1 MNSQAIS
8 KYAKLMSEL
17 GYFSGGGRLLWK
29 ENKRIYATRQDVD
42 LSRIS
47 DEDIEDLTEWDITEK
62 KAFDACKNMKAMV
75 VARPPY
81 CMECIKR
88 NFELTASLEDMAQI
102 IGYKVTV
109 TPMRERELV
118 KAFRRA
124 TGVFVSE
131 GEGCAITVG
140 RNPYEAYVAMTVL
153 EKNAEVNLKAEVL
166 GGAVK
171 LSPVISMIER
181 LVYVNKYSKTERKRK
196 DEEG

>member
-29 ENKRIYATRQDVD
+29 ENKRIYATRQGAD
-42 LSRIS
+42 LSLIS
-47 DEDIEDLTEWDITEK
+47 DGDIEDLTEWDITEK
-62 KAFDACKNMKAMV
+62 EAFDACRNMKAMV
-75 VARPPY
+75 VARPPF

-88 NFELTASLEDMAQI
+88 GFELTASLEDMAQI
-102 IGYKVTV
+102 IGYKVPVV
-109 TPMRERELV
+109 TMRERELI
-118 KAFRRA
+118 KAFKRS
-124 TGVFVSE
+124 TGVLVRE
-131 GEGCAITVG
+131 GEGYAMTMG

-181 LVYVNKYSKTERKRK
+181 LVYVNKYSKAERKRK
-196 DEEG
+196 DEED